1 MNEGQKEKD
10 EETTENHGEKE
21 KYQET
26 RRRRRREKIA
36 WAMGWPRETK
46 EEKVKQEIHKAKN
59 KEKKAEDQQRYLEYL
74 PFLMPSVRSMSSR
87 TCRSGPG
94 ARTVCVAGGGIGR
107 TCADEMKK
115 TTASRR
121 FPWITSSYL
130 TRTPTRRKT
139 RWWSW

>member
-10 EETTENHGEKE
+10 QETTENHGEVE
-21 KYQET
+21 KYQEI
-26 RRRRRREKIA
+26 RRRRRQEIV

-46 EEKVKQEIHKAKN
+46 EAKTKQGIHKAKN
-59 KEKKAEDQQRYLEYL
+59 KEKKDADRQRCLEYL

-94 ARTVCVAGGGIGR
+94 ARTVCVAGGGIGH
-107 TCADEMKK
+107 TYADEMKK

-121 FPWITSSYL
+121 SLWIISSYL
-130 TRTPTRRKT
+130 TRTPTRRET